1 GAMQPSL
8 KREGKLQTVEAVKG
22 AAAQLE
28 CEITGTAPFEIS
40 WLKNKKT
47 ITSDQK
53 YTILSQDSVS
63 RLEIQMFESADIGDY
78 QCVISNDV
86 GKVTTKASCVF
97 VEPPT
102 FSKRVESVTAVL
114 GTTVKL
120 QGTIKGSAPI
130 TVKWMKD
137 SDILRDDDPNI
148 KMLFESGVA
157 SLSIAT
163 VVISHGGKYSCKAVN
178 EAGQQKCEATVTVQE
193 PARIVEPAESISVTA
208 GDSATLEC
216 TISGSPELKVK
227 WFKDGKEMIS
237 GRKYKMT
244 LKDNIASMKILTA
257 EKGDTSEYKMEVA
270 NKVGKDQ
277 CTVSMFFLQQPDR
290 IMPPTFTKSL
300 KRVDG
305 NVGSDVSMDC
315 KVSGSQPMTITW
327 FKDEQEIVSGVK
339 FQPEFKDSSAM
350 LRIAWLEK
358 ADSGVYTCR
367 ANNSA
372 GFKETSGTL
381 YVKEPPVFTATPEN
395 QELIPGATV
404 SLRAAFTGTPP
415 LAIKWFREEKEI
427 ITGGFYF
434 IKKEAS
440 SSSLELHSVK
450 PSDSAKYTC
459 QVSNDA
465 GKVDCTTVLF
475 PPVFVRKLE
484 ATKLVTSSDSVRL
497 ECKVTGSPVIS
508 FRWFKDE
515 MEISSGPRY
524 SMSSMELVAALEIVQ
539 CAVED
544 SGDYVCLASSEAGS
558 DRCSSTVTV
567 KGWFNSE
574 GILCFSA
581 HFSSGGLLL

>member
-1 GAMQPSL
+1 GTI
-8 KREGKLQTVEAVKG
+8 KELQTVEAVKG

-47 ITSDQK
+47 ITGDQK
-53 YTILSQDSVS
+53 YTIISQDSVS
-63 RLEIQMFESADIGDY
+63 RLEIQTFESADIGDY
-78 QCVISNDV
+78 QCVVSNDV
-86 GKVTTKASCVF
+86 GKVTTKASAKLK
-97 VEPPT
+97 EPPT
-102 FSKRVESVTAVL
+102 FLKRVESVTAVL
-114 GTTVKL
+114 GNTVKL
-120 QGTIKGSAPI
+120 QGTLKGSAPI

-148 KMLFESGVA
+148 KMLFEHGVA
-157 SLSIAT
+157 SLSITT
-163 VVISHGGKYSCKAVN
+163 VAIGHGGKYSCQAVN
-178 EAGQQKCEATVTVQE
+178 EAGQQKCEATLTVQA
-193 PARIVEPAESISVTA
+193 PKLFILITNGVTA

-227 WFKDGKEMIS
+227 WFKDGKEMIA

-244 LKDNIASMKILTA
+244 LKDNIATMKILTA
-257 EKGDTSEYKMEVA
+257 EKGDTSEYKMEVS

-277 CTVSMFFLQQPDR
+277 CTCSMFFLQQPDR

-305 NVGSDVSMDC
+305 NVGNDVSMDC

-327 FKDEQEIVSGVK
+327 FRDDQEIVSGVK
-339 FQPEFKDSSAM
+339 FQPEFKDSSAV
-350 LRIAWLEK
+350 LRIARLEK

-381 YVKEPPVFTATPEN
+381 YVKEPPVFTVKPD
-395 QELIPGATV
+395 QQDVIPGATV
-404 SLRAAFTGTPP
+404 SLRAAFTGTLP
-415 LAIKWFREEKEI
+415 LAVKWFREEKEI
-427 ITGGFYF
+427 TTGGSYF
-434 IKKEAS
+434 IKKDAS

-465 GKVDCTTVLF
+465 GKVDCTAVLF
-475 PPVFVRKLE
+475 VKEPPVFVRKLE
-484 ATKLVTSSDSVRL
+484 ATKLVTSSDSIRL

-508 FRWFKDE
+508 FKWFKDE
-515 MEISSGPRY
+515 MEISSGLKY
-524 SMSSMELVAALEIVQ
+524 SMSSIDLVAALEIVK

-544 SGDYVCLASSEAGS
+544 SGDYVCLASSEAGN

-567 KGWFNSE
+567 KGWCSSGSV
-574 GILCFSA
+574 GIICFSA
-581 HFSSGGLLL
+581 V